1 MSAAAAALA
10 EQGIHADSDG
20 LHLLPPGQAKAS
32 AELQEECTEFL
43 NRTTQFSAI
52 VADFVSVME
61 SRATLI
67 EAEKLRAIGLGNRV
81 EAEPETRKRKALEM
95 QAPPAMINEKK
106 AQLDRLTAQC
116 DSLAR
121 VDAEQKALLE
131 RLTNNE
137 S

>member
-95 QAPPAMINEKK
+95 QAMINEKK

>member
-95 QAPPAMINEKK
+95 QEPPVAAVKSHFPRSGHRHQIAP
-106 AQLDRLTAQC
+106 LR
-116 DSLAR
+116 R
-121 VDAEQKALLE
+121 
-131 RLTNNE
+131 
-137 S
+137 

>member
-81 EAEPETRKRKALEM
+81 EAEPETRNARHWRCRRPLLRLSRAKLPRSGHRH
-95 QAPPAMINEKK
+95 QDAP
-106 AQLDRLTAQC
+106 LR
-116 DSLAR
+116 R
-121 VDAEQKALLE
+121 
-131 RLTNNE
+131 
-137 S
+137 